1 MSLFNLSASGAV
13 ILFTTVGL
21 PSAGTALTSPIATT
35 DYVSKGAPK
44 GDRMIRIT
52 DSFVEVTGGPNNGTI
67 RIITHERPRSIYQHP
82 RQQSQRQQSQGQQ
95 SQSSSRQTT
104 NRDDESY
111 RLTVETTARSLN
123 ATLKIDGETI
133 KTLTSASETITLSPY
148 LSTAGTHTLEI
159 VGSYSPS
166 TANTQILLVGPGTR
180 MSQQVSG
187 SGRLRQTLRVSV
199 P

>member
-21 PSAGTALTSPIATT
+21 PSAGTALTSPISTT

-44 GDRMIRIT
+44 GERMIRIT
-52 DSFVEVTGGPNNGTI
+52 DSLVEVTGGPNHGTI
-67 RIITHERPRSIYQHP
+67 RIITHERPRSTYEHP
-82 RQQSQRQQSQGQQ
+82 RQRRQGRQ
-95 SQSSSRQTT
+95 SQSSSRQST
-104 NRDDESY
+104 NRADESY

-148 LSTAGTHTLEI
+148 LSTAGSHTIEI